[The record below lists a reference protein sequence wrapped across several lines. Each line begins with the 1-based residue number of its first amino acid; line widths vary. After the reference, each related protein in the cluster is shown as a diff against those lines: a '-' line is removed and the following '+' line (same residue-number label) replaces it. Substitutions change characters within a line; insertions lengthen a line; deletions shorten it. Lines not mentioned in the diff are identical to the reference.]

1 MNKWWIKDQR
11 FWFLPPTHKSLKND
25 KSFISDARVDLRNLK
40 LLCDNEDE
48 ALN

>member
-1 MNKWWIKDQR
+1 MNKWWIKEQR
-11 FWFLPPTHKSLKND
+11 FWFLPPTHKFLKND

-40 LLCDNEDE
+40 LCDNEDE